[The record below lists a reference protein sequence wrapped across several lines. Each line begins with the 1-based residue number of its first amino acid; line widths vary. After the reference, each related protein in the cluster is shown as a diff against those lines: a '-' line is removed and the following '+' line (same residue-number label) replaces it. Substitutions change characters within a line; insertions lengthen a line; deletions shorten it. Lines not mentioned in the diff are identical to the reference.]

1 MKGPRSNRE
10 ELSLRGR
17 PYRDSSVRAGFSAAT
32 LHTSPDPLQAGS
44 ESWGSPKP
52 WGEGQTPGDGD
63 SPLTLRNPP
72 SSRIRLESSYPGGS
86 GDSRQERPREQPSSP
101 DLVFQHRRVL
111 GLVVFP
117 GVSSSSP
124 WPCTLP
130 GDLPSPPCTLGRL

>member
-1 MKGPRSNRE
+1 MKRPRSNRE
-10 ELSLRGR
+10 ELSLRGW
-17 PYRDSSVRAGFSAAT
+17 PYQDSSVRAGFSAAS
-32 LHTSPDPLQAGS
+32 LHTSPDPLRAGS

-52 WGEGQTPGDGD
+52 WEEGQTPGDGD

-72 SSRIRLESSYPGGS
+72 SPWIRLESSYPGGS
-86 GDSRQERPREQPSSP
+86 GDGRQERPHEQPSSP

-130 GDLPSPPCTLGRL
+130 GDLPSLPCTLGRL